1 MKITAQSIQFCIDS
15 LTAMVAEKYA
25 KKNKISATEAL
36 RAFIATKTYELLV
49 NPKSYLYLET
59 AEYILDMWK
68 DEQNCDWKRWKLI

>member
-1 MKITAQSIQFCIDS
+1 MKITAKSIQFCIDS

-36 RAFIATKTYELLV
+36 RAFIATKTYNLLI
-49 NPKSYLYLET
+49 NAKSYLYLET

-68 DEQNCDWKRWKLI
+68 DEHNGDLERWQLI

>member
-1 MKITAQSIQFCIDS
+1 MKITAKSIQFCIDS

-36 RAFIATKTYELLV
+36 RAFIATKTYNLLI
-49 NPKSYLYLET
+49 NAKSYLYLET

-68 DEQNCDWKRWKLI
+68 DERNGDLERWQLI